1 MTWVVG
7 ILAAVFSFGFI
18 VFIHE
23 LGHFLAAR
31 WAGIRCPQFAIG
43 FGPKML
49 AFDWR
54 ATEFSL
60 RILPVGGYVLM
71 VGEDPQMDGLE
82 GWREQ
87 FAAATG
93 PLSLPTTPAAVLQN
107 LQNEDPQVVAFLR
120 SLPQDRVYQELG
132 DLEGNFN
139 SKSTWQKTVVIL
151 GGVFMN
157 YVAATL
163 LLLGL
168 GFSLGLCSGQPEH
181 LARAKSVLPNSPAQ
195 RGGLKADENLVSVD
209 GVSVVSGRDFVDQMS
224 GKVGQMVRIVTENKR
239 GERREVQLVP
249 DLMLANNYVF
259 SQAKGV
265 ELVSLRDDTAHPP
278 GGLKLPYQVATVNGQ
293 PISEL
298 TELRSWALNSKELT
312 LKGPQGE
319 WKINSGQARTF
330 GPRAIV
336 GILLAEVSS
345 FRFEPKATSLV
356 LEVRKDSQAARAGVQ
371 AGDILID
378 LQGVEVD
385 SGQTQLEECLAT
397 LSQRV
402 AAPDGSFQLVVLRD
416 GKRKELFMEE
426 IPEQTAEKWGI
437 KLEPITPR
445 VVLRATGNTI
455 FNIMSIP
462 YQIFKSLVA
471 NAKAT
476 VKELGENSTGPIGIM
491 QTIFEVSHSGFGVL
505 LYVVALLNAFIATF
519 NLLPFPGL
527 DGSRLLFIWLGA
539 LRGRAIDPEKEA
551 RIHIVGL
558 LLLLSLVFIV
568 SIGDVQRLVAG
579 NHLMK

>member
-1 MTWVVG
+1 MTLVVG

-71 VGEDPQMDGLE
+71 VGEDPHMDGIE

-107 LQNEDPQVVAFLR
+107 LQNEDHQVIAFLR
-120 SLPQDRVYQELG
+120 SLPQDRVYHQLG

-163 LLLGL
+163 ILLGL
-168 GFSLGLCSGQPEH
+168 GFTLGLCSGQPEH
-181 LARAKSVLPNSPAQ
+181 LARAKSVLPGSPAQ
-195 RGGLKADENLVSVD
+195 RGGLKVDENILSVD
-209 GVSVVSGRDFVDQMS
+209 GVSVVSGRDFVRQMT
-224 GKVGQMVRIVTENKR
+224 GKVGQVVHISVEDKH
-239 GERREVQLVP
+239 GERRDVQLAP
-249 DLMLANNYVF
+249 DLMLANRYVF
-259 SQAKGV
+259 SQGKGV
-265 ELVSLRDDTAHPP
+265 ELINLRDEAVAPN
-278 GGLKLPYQVATVNGQ
+278 GLKLPYQVDSVNGQ

-298 TELRSWALNSKELT
+298 TELRTWALNAKELS

-319 WKINSGQARTF
+319 WKINSGKARTF

-336 GILLAEVSS
+336 GIELANITS

-356 LEVRKDSQAARAGVQ
+356 LDVSKGSQAARAGVQ
-371 AGDILID
+371 PGDILLD
-378 LQGVEVD
+378 LQGVSVD
-385 SGQTQLEECLAT
+385 SGQTQLEECLAS
-397 LSQRV
+397 LSQRE
-402 AAPDGSFQLVVLRD
+402 AAPDGSFELIVRRD
-416 GKRKELFMEE
+416 GKDKELFMEE
-426 IPEQTAEKWGI
+426 VPEQTAEKWGVR
-437 KLEPITPR
+437 LEPITPR
-445 VVLRATGNTI
+445 VVVRATGYTM

-462 YQIFKSLVA
+462 YHIFKSLVD
-471 NAKAT
+471 NAMAT
-476 VKELGENSTGPIGIM
+476 MTELKQNSTGPIGIM

-558 LLLLSLVFIV
+558 LVLLSLVFLV
-568 SIGDVQRLVAG
+568 SIGDVQRLIAG